1 MFTIDGKNIELTR
14 GDSFS
19 FTMTFTGRT
28 LPVGCTALFTVKKR
42 VKDDTPVIEKTI
54 AVSDNKAAVFLYP
67 EDTAELSAG
76 TYFWDMRVMIP
87 NAEGSIEVRTPMEY
101 ASFQLLEVVGDAN

>member
-28 LPVGCTALFTVKKR
+28 LPVGTQALFTLKKR
-42 VKDDTPVIEKTI
+42 VKDDTAVIEKT
-54 AVSDNKAAVFLYP
+54 VGVTNNVAAVRLVP
-67 EDTAELSAG
+67 ADTAELATG
-76 TYFWDMRVMIP
+76 TYFWDMRVLIP
-87 NAEGSIEVRTPMEY
+87 GDDGTEVRTPMEY
-101 ASFQLLEVVGDAN
+101 ATFQLLEVIGDAG

>member
-28 LPVGCTALFTVKKR
+28 LPAETMARFTIKKK
-42 VKDDTPVIEKTI
+42 VKDEEAVIEKTVPV
-54 AVSDNKAAVFLYP
+54 AGNVAAVHLLP
-67 EDTAELSAG
+67 EDTADLKTG
-76 TYFWDMRVMIP
+76 TYFWDMRLMIP
-87 NAEGSIEVRTPMEY
+87 NGAGHEVRTPMEY
-101 ASFQLLEVVGDAN
+101 ASFQLLEVIGDAD